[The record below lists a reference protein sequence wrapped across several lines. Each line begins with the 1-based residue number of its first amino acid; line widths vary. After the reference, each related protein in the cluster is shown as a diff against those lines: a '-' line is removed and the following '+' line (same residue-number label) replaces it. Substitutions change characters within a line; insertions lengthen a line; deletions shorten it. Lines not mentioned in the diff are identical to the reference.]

1 MKSVFNLHRRCVR
14 TGSLY
19 LHISTFCQT
28 SRLNC
33 RVAVAT
39 PAECCCCCCCWF
51 WCGQPSPACSDAVR
65 RNALPH
71 QALAW
76 RIRSHWM
83 CDTATKNY
91 FNKWSKWF
99 DKKAASLPHTDGSI
113 VFARWRQCARSSN
126 AWFRGPTRV
135 HTRSR
140 SVQPFLQGSRLC
152 KTDDRQTD
160 HTTPSVTIGRI
171 YAVLRCGLKT

>member
-1 MKSVFNLHRRCVR
+1 MKLVFNLHRRCVR

-33 RVAVAT
+33 RVAAAA
-39 PAECCCCCCCWF
+39 PAECCCCCWF
-51 WCGQPSPACSDAVR
+51 WCGQPSPARSDAVR

-71 QALAW
+71 HALPW

-83 CDTATKNY
+83 CDPATKNY
-91 FNKWSKWF
+91 FNNWWKWF
-99 DKKAASLPHTDGSI
+99 DKKTASLPQTDGSI
-113 VFARWRQCARSSN
+113 VFARWRQCARLYKT
-126 AWFRGPTRV
+126 WFLGQPESTPE
-135 HTRSR
+135 TASR

-152 KTDDRQTD
+152 NSET
-160 HTTPSVTIGRI
+160 
-171 YAVLRCGLKT
+171 